1 MNVNIDLA
9 DRRLFK
15 QMLPSYL
22 DGEATESE
30 AAFVSRKIEQC
41 KFCRGIYEN
50 EKSIYECIKRSL
62 AQDRVSLPTPFFN
75 KLQQSVFSQA
85 PVAAI

>member
-30 AAFVSRKIEQC
+30 TAFVSRKIEQC

-50 EKSIYECIKRSL
+50 EKSIHEHIKRSL
-62 AQDRVSLPTPFFN
+62 AQDRVSLPPPFFIE
-75 KLQQSVFSQA
+75 LRQTIFSQA
-85 PVAAI
+85 PVAAV